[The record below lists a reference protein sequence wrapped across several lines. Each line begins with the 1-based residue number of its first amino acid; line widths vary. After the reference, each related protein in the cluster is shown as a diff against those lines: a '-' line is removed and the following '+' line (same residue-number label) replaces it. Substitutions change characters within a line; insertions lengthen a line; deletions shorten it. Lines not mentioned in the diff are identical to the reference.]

1 MPVVYVP
8 VDKLPSLTYNIL
20 LAMKIIRNYLLRELV
35 PPFILSLIISTFIL
49 TAGNIIQMADL
60 IINKGVNA
68 VQMFRLVG
76 LLMPSVLIFTIPIS
90 VLSSV
95 LLGFAR
101 LSNDNEIIALRASGI
116 SIFRISGPVLMVGL
130 IISLI
135 SIPFNYKIM
144 PESSF
149 RARRLVK
156 EIGVRKPTALI
167 EPGIFIKVFKDYVIF
182 IYDMKGNKLKHIR
195 IYQPQENG
203 PTRTLIAQTGE
214 IISIPGEAKVKIKLT
229 NGIADEVSPE
239 DPNVLYK
246 LAFKNY
252 YLTLDLKDALQKQK
266 VEKKAREMT
275 LGELRA
281 KIKKFKEENIDT
293 TPLKIEI
300 HNKISLA
307 FSNLIFVLLAIPIGI
322 KTQRREKSINFGMA
336 LTVFL
341 IYWLLM
347 LGGVACVI
355 PKFVPP
361 WLGVWFPNLI
371 FGIVAV
377 ILFAR
382 ILKR

>member
-1 MPVVYVP
+1 M
-8 VDKLPSLTYNIL
+8 
-20 LAMKIIRNYLLRELV
+20 
-35 PPFILSLIISTFIL
+35 PPFLLSLIISTVIL

-68 VQMFRLVG
+68 IQMFRLVG
-76 LLMPSVLIFTIPIS
+76 LLMPSLLTFTIPIS

-116 SIFRISGPVLMVGL
+116 SVFRIASPVLMVGL
-130 IISLI
+130 IMSLAC
-135 SIPFNYKIM
+135 IPLNYKIM

-156 EIGVRKPTALI
+156 EIGVKNPTALI
-167 EPGIFIKVFKDYVIF
+167 EPGVFIKIFKNYVIF
-182 IYDMKGNKLKHIR
+182 IYDMKGDKLKNIR
-195 IYQPQENG
+195 IYQPREDG
-203 PTRTLIAQTGE
+203 PTRTLTARTGE
-214 IISIPGEAKVKIKLT
+214 IITIPGEDKVKIKLT
-229 NGIADEVSPE
+229 NGIADEVNPE

-252 YLTLDLKDALQKQK
+252 YLTLDLKDALQREM

-275 LGELRA
+275 LDELKA
-281 KIKKFKEENIDT
+281 KIKELKEKNIDT

-341 IYWLLM
+341 IYWTLM

-355 PKFVPP
+355 RKFIPP
-361 WLGVWFPNLI
+361 WLGVWSPNLI
-371 FGIVAV
+371 FGIVGV
-377 ILFAR
+377 ILFCR
-382 ILKR
+382 VLKR